1 MEFSETTDFQ
11 LDHDQFPSRVSFD
24 GSGLIGN
31 YNASFSDK
39 HSNSIPKYL
48 VGFVQTCIFVVINQ
62 ELARKN
68 DIKQNSDN
76 WIHIKASDFKV

>member
-1 MEFSETTDFQ
+1 MKMGFSETTDFQ

-39 HSNSIPKYL
+39 YSNSIPKYL
-48 VGFVQTCIFVVINQ
+48 VGFVQTCIFCGNQ
-62 ELARKN
+62 
-68 DIKQNSDN
+68 SGTCT
-76 WIHIKASDFKV
+76 